1 MLYSIPA
8 VVTETATAAEPQ
20 TEPRRRRHSGEL
32 NRSRF
37 ENFIR
42 DRKPYLNPDY
52 KITNLVED
60 LDVNRTTLS
69 AFINQTYGV
78 NFNRYLNR
86 RRLKELEQ
94 LRLQP
99 ANQGKSISS
108 LIDKVGFKDFRNY
121 TRAAAAERDAATGKT
136 ERRTAATGEATRRG
150 KEVTAPA
157 RQKKGGTE

>member
-1 MLYSIPA
+1 M
-8 VVTETATAAEPQ
+8 
-20 TEPRRRRHSGEL
+20 
-32 NRSRF
+32 
-37 ENFIR
+37 
-42 DRKPYLNPDY
+42 NPDY

-69 AFINQTYGV
+69 AFINRTYGV

-121 TRAAAAERDAATGKT
+121 TRAAAAEREGTATGK
-136 ERRTAATGEATRRG
+136 
-150 KEVTAPA
+150 
-157 RQKKGGTE
+157 KKGGAE